1 MGIFCLQPIRASNPL
16 KILWKNCIS
25 SHVNLFCYCR
35 VELNIRL
42 LDQGLDGSIANIS
55 GIR

>member
-1 MGIFCLQPIRASNPL
+1 MGIFCLQPIRASNLL
-16 KILWKNCIS
+16 KIFCKNAIS
-25 SHVNLFCYCR
+25 SLVNLFCYCR
-35 VELNIRL
+35 VESNIRL